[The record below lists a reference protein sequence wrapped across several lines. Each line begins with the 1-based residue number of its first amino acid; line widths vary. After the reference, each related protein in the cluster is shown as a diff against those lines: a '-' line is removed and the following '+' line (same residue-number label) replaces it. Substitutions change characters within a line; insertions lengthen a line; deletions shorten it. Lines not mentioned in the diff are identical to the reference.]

1 MSVLWALGVLLGGGL
16 LVVVSPIM
24 LLFRARR
31 AQAKWVAVAGLVL
44 AFFCVSKWDGA
55 VQSEAIAAGF
65 SSADDRRIAREAGFT
80 DPEAWRLEKRAQA
93 EARVAREAEER
104 VARAER
110 EKVEA
115 EKAAKRAEYMAQI
128 AAANDA
134 ACGQNLKCVADK
146 AWAEASVYCQDYVER
161 RAKFQ
166 FEWTDGFLE
175 RKFSRYRWHNAK
187 EQQVTF
193 IGDKVKFQNGFGAW
207 QNMIY
212 SCDYDTKTKTV
223 LGGRVEAGRL

>member
-1 MSVLWALGVLLGGGL
+1 MGVLLGGGL

-44 AFFCVSKWDGA
+44 AVFCVSKWDGA

-104 VARAER
+104 ALRAEQ
-110 EKVEA
+110 EKLEA
-115 EKAAKRAEYMAQI
+115 EKAAKRAEHMAKI
-128 AAANDA
+128 AAENEA
-134 ACGQNLKCVADK
+134 ACLKDLKCVAEK
-146 AWAEASVYCQDYVER
+146 AWLEASSACERFVER
-161 RAKFQ
+161 SAKYQ
-166 FEWTDGFLE
+166 FEWTDGLLDT
-175 RKFSRYRWHNAK
+175 KFTHYRWFNQDAG
-187 EQQVTF
+187 QVTF
-193 IGDKVKFQNGFGAW
+193 FGDKVKFQNGFGAW

-212 SCDYDTKTKTV
+212 FCDYDTKTKTV
-223 LGGRVEAGRL
+223 LDLRVTGGRI